1 MVARSDPGDAAHV
14 AQVDPLAIFAFQVD
28 ALAEE
33 HVGGVEVQR
42 LGLAAE
48 IDDLVGQLLVHFA
61 GQHVLDDLQRG
72 VVGIA
77 ASLDEVRLEA
87 GRGHGPAD
95 GGPAPVDD
103 HGLHADRLHEDD
115 VQQEV
120 PEVSLVFHDA
130 AAQLDH
136 RHLAAELADP
146 GERLDEHVGLLFGEF
161 HGGVL
166 PVRRPGGDCPD
177 FRGLVTTRS
186 VVATK
191 MGLSPF
197 GVPCH

>member
-1 MVARSDPGDAAHV
+1 MVRKFSGW
-14 AQVDPLAIFAFQVD
+14 
-28 ALAEE
+28 ALPPM
-33 HVGGVEVQR
+33 
-42 LGLAAE
+42 
-48 IDDLVGQLLVHFA
+48 IDDLVGKLLVHFA
-61 GQHVLDDLQRG
+61 GQHALDDLQRG

-77 ASLDEVRLEA
+77 ASLDEVWLEA

-120 PEVSLVFHDA
+120 PEVLLVLHDA

-146 GERLDEHVGLLFGEF
+146 VSASMSTSAFLPACSIVGFSLS
-161 HGGVL
+161 GGL
-166 PVRRPGGDCPD
+166 W
-177 FRGLVTTRS
+177 
-186 VVATK
+186 
-191 MGLSPF
+191 GLSPL
-197 GVPCH
+197 GACHCQ